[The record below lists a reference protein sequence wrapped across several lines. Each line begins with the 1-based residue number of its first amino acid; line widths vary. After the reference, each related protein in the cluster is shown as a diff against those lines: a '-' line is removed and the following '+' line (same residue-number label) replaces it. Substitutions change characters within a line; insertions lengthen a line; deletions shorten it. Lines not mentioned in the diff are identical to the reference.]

1 MNWKAILQSLVDD
14 TQEFDTDEYINAPD
28 FLDWFAVR
36 REEIK
41 EALAQDEADERW
53 HNA

>member
-1 MNWKAILQSLVDD
+1 MNWRQILIDLVED
-14 TQEFDTDEYINAPD
+14 TQEFDTDEPISGAD
-28 FLDWFAVR
+28 FLDWFAAR

-41 EALAQDEADERW
+41 EALAQDAADERW

>member
-1 MNWKAILQSLVDD
+1 MNWKDILQSLV
-14 TQEFDTDEYINAPD
+14 EDTDEHINAPD

-41 EALAQDEADERW
+41 DALAQDAADERW